1 MAARKRGGREVATEV
16 IHYDTVG
23 GGSEKERGQRGSD
36 WSSPL

>member
-1 MAARKRGGREVATEV
+1 MAARKRGGREVVTGV
-16 IHYDTVG
+16 VHYDTVG